1 MFSASRIASKI
12 LLSSLLAGL
21 SALQA
26 QAQTNTP
33 ADPFPATAVPL
44 LLAPGVISS
53 PDPEFGLALI
63 DGNTQLYFNRSS
75 PDRSRMLLLESRL
88 ANGQWMPPQVPAFS
102 DTSFWDIDPC
112 WLPSDRSI
120 LFSSNRPLPG
130 SSSSDFNLWLAAADD
145 RAPTALGPGVN
156 SPADE
161 VFCSVSRTKNLYF
174 ARFNGRKAA
183 IYRYQMEQAPG
194 QVPERL
200 VFPGLDSTISVSN
213 PAISPDERY
222 LVFAS
227 GDLPGLGS
235 ADLFISRRLPDG
247 GWSRPR
253 NLGESLNSAFTEFAP
268 AFSADGKTLFFTSE
282 RPGVVQDFPAGKR
295 RPGDLYHISLDALL
309 DKLGPEYDP
318 TDSTV
323 ARLEAINRDIWAPFA
338 AAYATADAELYNSLH
353 SPDFIRAS
361 GDGIFDL
368 NTYAQQN
375 KAHFQRSKD
384 KGARISIRFAFTERL
399 VERRF
404 ASERGIYHYRSDNGK
419 GQVYEGYGK
428 FHVVERLENGRWKIL
443 FDYDSDESGSIDQA
457 DFDLAYAPDD
467 WTVLSKPGFDRE
479 AVRVQIEQANQSYGE
494 RFRTR
499 DTAWYAA
506 RYTAD
511 ACILPEKSPRICGLE
526 GIIGYYYGQGDNQ
539 SLQLRITTLELSGGP
554 ETMLEEGLYELLD
567 DKGALLDKGKFI
579 ATWVPEGGRWKLRR
593 EIWTTDLAP
602 KD

>member
-1 MFSASRIASKI
+1 MCNSPRMALKM

-21 SALQA
+21 PLLQA
-26 QAQTNTP
+26 HTQTL
-33 ADPFPATAVPL
+33 PFPETAVPL
-44 LLAPGVISS
+44 LLPPGTINS
-53 PDPEFGLALI
+53 PDPEFGLALTN
-63 DGNTQLYFNRSS
+63 GNTRLYFNRTS
-75 PDRSRMLLLESRL
+75 PDRSRILLLESRFE
-88 ANGQWMPPQVPAFS
+88 NGQWTLPNLPAFS
-102 DTSFWDIDPC
+102 DTSFRDIDPC
-112 WLPSDRSI
+112 WVPSGNGI
-120 LFSSNRPLPG
+120 LLSSNRPLPG
-130 SSSSDFNLWLAAADD
+130 TASSDFNLWLAAPDN
-145 RAPTALGPGVN
+145 RTPTALGPGVN

-161 VFCSVSRTKNLYF
+161 VFCSMNRSKNLYF
-174 ARFNGRKAA
+174 ARFNDRKAA
-183 IYRYQMEQAPG
+183 IYRYAMEQAPS
-194 QVPERL
+194 QDAQRL
-200 VFPGLDSTISVSN
+200 TFPGVDSMVSLSN

-222 LVFAS
+222 LVFTS
-227 GDLPGLGS
+227 GDLPGYGS
-235 ADLFISRRLPDG
+235 ADLFIARRLTDG
-247 GWSRPR
+247 SWSRPR
-253 NLGESLNSAFTEFAP
+253 NLGETLNSPFTDFAP

-295 RPGDLYHISLDALL
+295 RPGDLYHVSLDALL
-309 DKLGPEYDP
+309 DKLGPEYAP
-318 TDSTV
+318 ADSTI
-323 ARLEAINRDIWAPFA
+323 ARLEAINRDIWTPFSQ
-338 AAYATADAELYNSLH
+338 AYASADAEQCNRLH

-375 KAHFQRSKD
+375 KTHFQRSKD
-384 KGARISIRFAFTERL
+384 KGTRISIRFAFTERL

-404 ASERGIYHYRSDNGK
+404 ASERGIYHYRSDNGN

-443 FDYDSDESGSIDQA
+443 FDYDSDESGSIDKA

-479 AVRVQIEQANQSYGE
+479 AVRWQIERANQSYDE

-511 ACILPEKSPRICGLE
+511 ACIMPEKSPRICGLD
-526 GIIGYYYGQGDNQ
+526 GIIGYYYGQGENQ
-539 SLQLRITTLELSGGP
+539 SLRLRITTLELSGGP

-567 DKGALLDKGKFI
+567 DKAAVLDKGKFI
-579 ATWVPEGGRWKLRR
+579 ATWVPEDGRWKLRR